1 MAALTAYRGL
11 TSAGLPLINL
21 LLRRRMARGKEDR
34 ERFGERTG
42 VTAKRRPDGTLI
54 WMHAASVGEAQS
66 VLALIDRLLAQ
77 LPGLFVLVT
86 TGTVTSAAMMAER
99 LPARAIH
106 QYIPV
111 DRAPWV
117 RRFLDHWRP
126 DAVLWVESELWPNLV
141 TEIGRRDIP
150 LALVNGRMSVRSH
163 RGWARVPRMA
173 ARLMSAFDVVLAQ
186 DETVG
191 QRFSDLGAQHVQV
204 TGSLKYAADPLPDD
218 REAASILVDQIDGR
232 PFWLAASTHEGE
244 EEEIVAAHR
253 MAAQIEPS
261 LLTIIVPRH
270 PPRAAALVR
279 DLRRGG
285 IRVAQRSKA
294 EAIDPK
300 TQIYLADTMGELG
313 LFYRLTDIAF
323 VGGSLVPKGCQ
334 NLLEPAQ
341 LDCAV
346 LHGPDTTNFQIIAA
360 DLHRA
365 EACVEVSDHR
375 ELARQVILLMADDDR
390 RQGLIRAARQVAM
403 DNVSVIDTVLLA
415 LEPVLDGLRA
425 SSDARA

>member
-1 MAALTAYRGL
+1 
-11 TSAGLPLINL
+11 
-21 LLRRRMARGKEDR
+21 MARGKEDR

-42 VTAKRRPDGTLI
+42 ITSHARPDGSLVWI
-54 WMHAASVGEAQS
+54 HAASVGEAQS
-66 VLALIDRLLAQ
+66 VLALIDRLLAR
-77 LPGLFVLVT
+77 LPGLVVLVT
-86 TGTVTSAAMMAER
+86 TGTVTSAAMMAKR
-99 LPARAIH
+99 LPAGAIH
-106 QYIPV
+106 QYVPV

-141 TEIGRRDIP
+141 TEIGRRKIP
-150 LALVNGRMSVRSH
+150 MALVNGRMSARSYK
-163 RGWARVPRMA
+163 GWARVPGMA
-173 ARLMSAFDVVLAQ
+173 SRLLSAFDLVLAQ
-186 DETVG
+186 DETTG
-191 QRFSDLGAQHVQV
+191 QRFGGLGAQHVQV
-204 TGSLKYAADPLPDD
+204 TGSLKYAADPLPADP
-218 REAASILVDQIDGR
+218 EAASVLVDQIDGR

-253 MAAQIEPS
+253 MAEQIDPS

-270 PPRAAALVR
+270 PARAAVLVR

-285 IRVAQRSKA
+285 LRVAQRSKG
-294 EAIDPK
+294 EPIDPK

-341 LDCAV
+341 LDCVV

-375 ELARQVILLMADDDR
+375 ELARQVILLMADDGR
-390 RQGLIRAARQVAM
+390 REGLISAAKQVAT
-403 DNVSVIDTVLLA
+403 DNVSVIDTVLQA
-415 LEPVLDGLRA
+415 LEPVLGGLRV
-425 SSDARA
+425 SSDAHA